1 MIYIPKDVCG
11 FANSCRLVQL
21 GALYYWGEGIERERC
36 KVWGIDRNRNVCLDL
51 AWTMSFSRN

>member
-21 GALYYWGEGIERERC
+21 GPLYYWGEGIERERC

-51 AWTMSFSRN
+51 AWTV